1 MKKALLFLAGAV
13 LCVAAATG
21 CATLFGKQSH
31 QVEMAS
37 TPSGAE
43 VFVDGER
50 MGTTPLQLSL
60 KANKSYNV
68 EFRVPGKKPIMR
80 IINNRVA
87 VKWVVLD
94 VLGGVLPVAID
105 AITGNWYEFDQ
116 DKINVEF
123 SMEEPAQ

>member
-1 MKKALLFLAGAV
+1 
-13 LCVAAATG
+13 
-21 CATLFGKQSH
+21 
-31 QVEMAS
+31 
-37 TPSGAE
+37 
-43 VFVDGER
+43 
-50 MGTTPLQLSL
+50 
-60 KANKSYNV
+60 
-68 EFRVPGKKPIMR
+68 MR

-116 DKINVEF
+116 SKINVEF